1 LDKKGYVIGGLSFLL
16 IVPSILLLMVLI
28 DMVNLD
34 ESSNTLLKSD
44 NTYYIIGDVEENIPP
59 MTRQV
64 LKETAEDVIKTGNS
78 IPNSKLVIKNTLQS
92 KINDLIGNYTNNT
105 GVTIKCVV
113 NSINPGLDPFEVEVN
128 SSILAVKDNIS
139 YSRNICQNVSIL
151 GLSSYR
157 FSGESNEFY
166 EIPDPLPFIK
176 CKNHGGTQVINNRI
190 AFGSSLTN
198 YLESRG
204 VKNAIA
210 YENSTT
216 AYIIKKCPYDPYK
229 MHGEHDYNTLK
240 NCIDNGYFHES
251 SDGSCFLCRLEG
263 KGVCPHYG
271 METYITP
278 APSANTTYNSS
289 NSNTNFTL
297 NLAPSSIDHVIFNDT
312 NLGSGTYQGNKLIYY
327 SDTSNL
333 FIIFLDKKA

>member
-1 LDKKGYVIGGLSFLL
+1 MDKKGYVIGGLSFLL

-44 NTYYIIGDVEENIPP
+44 NTFYIVGDIEGNIPP

-64 LKETAEDVIKTGNS
+64 LKETAEDVVKTGNS

-176 CKNHGGTQVINNRI
+176 CKKYGGIKVKDGRI
-190 AFGSSLTN
+190 LYGSSLSK
-198 YLESRG
+198 YLKGKINGSE
-204 VKNAIA
+204 V
-210 YENSTT
+210 YENASSPL
-216 AYIIKKCPYDPYK
+216 YIRKCPYDPYTI
-229 MHGEHDYNTLK
+229 HGNSKKYSTLK
-240 NCIDNGYFHES
+240 NCIKNGYYHES
-251 SDGSCFLCRLEG
+251 NDGACILCRLEG
-263 KGVCPHYG
+263 KSICDHNGF
-271 METYITP
+271 ETFIVP
-278 APSANTTYNSS
+278 AR
-289 NSNTNFTL
+289 FTKKIVIR
-297 NLAPSSIDHVIFNDT
+297 APCSIDHVIFQEEHQDIYP
-312 NLGSGTYQGNKLIYY
+312 GESVEYY
-327 SDTSNL
+327 SSASFSL
-333 FIIFLDKKA
+333 RIFLDNGHRIKYGLPPFE